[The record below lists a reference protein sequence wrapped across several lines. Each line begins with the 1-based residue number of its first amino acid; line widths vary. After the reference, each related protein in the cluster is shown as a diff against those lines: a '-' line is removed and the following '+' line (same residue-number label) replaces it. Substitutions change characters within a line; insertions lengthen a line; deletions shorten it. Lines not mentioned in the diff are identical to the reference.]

1 MQSTEM
7 SVIGSILMEPAFLGI
22 ARGMLSP
29 RMFED
34 EKLARVFSCAL
45 KLAKA
50 NLPIDTVT
58 VTDKLGAEYG
68 PLIVECAQSRGAG
81 DSHGRPD
88 SGRNDG
94 QAGRAFEAA
103 I

>member
-34 EKLARVFSCAL
+34 EKLARVFPA
-45 KLAKA
+45 
-50 NLPIDTVT
+50 
-58 VTDKLGAEYG
+58 
-68 PLIVECAQSRGAG
+68 R
-81 DSHGRPD
+81 
-88 SGRNDG
+88 
-94 QAGRAFEAA
+94 
-103 I
+103 